1 MARMS
6 QWNVVLC
13 SGSEHLREKLERNF
27 AVYTSATNYDGKRAF
42 PNSDIYSRLASI
54 GELSDKNVCVIQSC
68 TYSSESEKEKFTT
81 GDRLF
86 EMLQFL
92 QILNN
97 PVKIVQNGPDRKVES
112 RLAPPRNV
120 IALYTHLPFS
130 KQDGVYQTGE
140 VPSAE
145 LAVHLTLQT
154 GAKKVVAI
162 DPHPPQQFEWIKKL
176 AQVGSFETIS
186 VVPKMIQEAKK
197 RFELKDSMIL
207 IPPGKMRYETLAQI
221 SHLTKERVDSYSVI
235 VKGEAPVKGKNVIV
249 VDDMTL
255 SGTTLQRTYQ
265 KIVDLGAKSVCCC
278 VPHVIPLV
286 SEGEDRIRQLIR
298 KTDKHILASNTV
310 RSRVFEE
317 EYPELL
323 VDCSTSIVDYL
334 RRISA

>member
-1 MARMS
+1 
-6 QWNVVLC
+6 
-13 SGSEHLREKLERNF
+13 
-27 AVYTSATNYDGKRAF
+27 
-42 PNSDIYSRLASI
+42 
-54 GELSDKNVCVIQSC
+54 
-68 TYSSESEKEKFTT
+68 
-81 GDRLF
+81 
-86 EMLQFL
+86 MLQFL
-92 QILNN
+92 WILSN
-97 PVKIVQNGPDRKVES
+97 PVKIVQDDPDRKVE
-112 RLAPPRNV
+112 RGLAPARSV

-130 KQDGVYQTGE
+130 KQDGVYENGE
-140 VPSAE
+140 VASAE
-145 LAVHLTLQT
+145 LAVRLTLQT

-162 DPHPPQQFEWIKKL
+162 DPHPPQQFEWVRKL

-235 VKGEAPVKGKNVIV
+235 VKGEAPPVKGKDVIV

-255 SGTTLQRTYQ
+255 SGTTLQRTYE

-298 KTDKHILASNTV
+298 KTDRHILASNTV

-334 RRISA
+334 EHIPA